1 MKTIKCLVLD
11 DEPLAIALLKDYISK
26 ISFLELV
33 AATTDAVYAIDK
45 IQNEAIDLIFLDI
58 QMPEI
63 DGIQFM
69 KIIQNKCKVILT
81 TAYEK
86 YALEGYKHS
95 VIDYLLKPISFT
107 TFYES
112 ALKAKQHFNDF
123 QNSIIETTAENNQ
136 KNFFFVKTEGKNIMV
151 LHADIHYVEG
161 LKDYILIH
169 LQNQKLIV
177 LENLKDIELKLP
189 NNDFKRVHRSFI
201 IRTDKIIAVEGNQ
214 ILLKEKAIP
223 IGETYKKDF
232 FSWIESNK

>member
-11 DEPLAIALLKDYISK
+11 DEPLAIELLKDYISK

-33 AATTDAVYAIDK
+33 EATTDAVYAIDK
-45 IQNEAIDLIFLDI
+45 IQNDAIDLIFLDI

-95 VIDYLLKPISFT
+95 VIDYLLKPIPFN

-112 ALKAKQHFNDF
+112 ALKAKQYFNNF
-123 QNSIIETTAENNQ
+123 QNSTIEIAAESNP
-136 KNFFFVKTEGKNIMV
+136 KNFFFVKTNGKNVMV
-151 LHADIHYVEG
+151 LHSDIHYIEG
-161 LKDYILIH
+161 LKDYLLIH

-189 NNDFKRVHRSFI
+189 SNNFKRVHRSFI

-214 ILLKEKAIP
+214 ILLKEKTIP
-223 IGETYKKDF
+223 IGETYRKEF
-232 FSWIESNK
+232 FNWVESNK

>member
-1 MKTIKCLVLD
+1 MNPIKCLVLD
-11 DEPLAIALLKDYISK
+11 DEPLAIELLKDYIAK
-26 ISFLELV
+26 IPFLELV
-33 AATTDAVYAIDK
+33 EATTNAVDAIEK

-58 QMPEI
+58 QMPHI

-107 TFYES
+107 VFYES
-112 ALKAKQHFNDF
+112 ALKAKLHFNTTS
-123 QNSIIETTAENNQ
+123 NSSSEILSENNQ
-136 KNFFFVKTEGKNIMV
+136 KNFFFVKTDGKNIMV
-151 LHADIHYVEG
+151 LHSEIIYIEG

-169 LQNQKLIV
+169 LQNKKLIV

-189 NNDFKRVHRSFI
+189 NQDFKRVHRSFI

-214 ILLKEKAIP
+214 ILIKEKTIP
-223 IGETYKKDF
+223 IGETYRKDF
-232 FSWIESNK
+232 FSWVESNR

>member
-1 MKTIKCLVLD
+1 MNSIKCLVLD
-11 DEPLAIALLKDYISK
+11 DEPLAIELLKEYIIK
-26 ISFLELV
+26 IPFLELIKV
-33 AATTDAVYAIDK
+33 TTNAVEAIDL
-45 IQNEAIDLIFLDI
+45 IQNNAVDLIFLDI
-58 QMPEI
+58 QMPDI

-107 TFYES
+107 VFYES
-112 ALKAKQHFNDF
+112 ALKAKLHFN
-123 QNSIIETTAENNQ
+123 NSVIISPDITIENNQ
-136 KNFFFVKTEGKNIMV
+136 KNFFFVKTDGKNIMV
-151 LHADIHYVEG
+151 LHSEIIYIEG

-169 LQNQKLIV
+169 FQDKKLIV

-189 NNDFKRVHRSFI
+189 CQYFKRVHRSFI
-201 IRTDKIIAVEGNQ
+201 IKIDKIMAVEGNQ
-214 ILLKEKAIP
+214 ILIKDKTIP

-232 FSWIESNK
+232 FNWMYKNK

>member
-11 DEPLAIALLKDYISK
+11 DEPLAIELLKDYISK

-33 AATTDAVYAIDK
+33 EATTDAVYAIDK
-45 IQNEAIDLIFLDI
+45 IQNEAIDLVFLDI

-69 KIIQNKCKVILT
+69 KITQNKCKVILT

-86 YALEGYKHS
+86 YALEGYKHN

-107 TFYES
+107 IFYES

-123 QNSIIETTAENNQ
+123 QNSTIETTVENNQ
-136 KNFFFVKTEGKNIMV
+136 KNFFFVKTDGKNIMV

-169 LQNQKLIV
+169 LQNQKLVV

-214 ILLKEKAIP
+214 ILLKQKAIP